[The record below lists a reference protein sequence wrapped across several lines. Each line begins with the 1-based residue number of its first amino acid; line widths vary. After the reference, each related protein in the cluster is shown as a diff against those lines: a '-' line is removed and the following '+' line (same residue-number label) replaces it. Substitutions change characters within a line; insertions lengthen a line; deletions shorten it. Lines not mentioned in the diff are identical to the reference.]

1 MSGKLAFET
10 RCLSSLAK
18 VFPDAA
24 VVPDARF
31 GTATALRGEFFS
43 FQVAYRGPELTRAA
57 RVRVK
62 VSAPGLEGKIV
73 VKAVGLAP
81 SALPCYG
88 DPDDGILR
96 GVPGL
101 YPDPLLPLGRNDT
114 IKVPPRQ
121 WRSLWIE
128 VAVDSDTR
136 AGTHTIEIAFDS
148 EDGDALGQEDFV
160 LEVVPAELPEQQLIH
175 TEWLHA
181 DCLATEYG
189 VDIFSE
195 RHWALIESYVGT
207 AAAHGMNMLLTP
219 LFTPPLDTAIGGER
233 PTVQLIDVCLDG
245 EAYRFGFDKL
255 TRWLELGL
263 RKGIRYFEF
272 SHLFT
277 QWGAKHAPKIEAL
290 AEGVPVKLF
299 GWHTDAA
306 GAPYRRFL
314 DAFLPELVEYIRDRG
329 LEDRVFFHVSD
340 EPHEADVE
348 SYRAASETMRKHLSG
363 FPIIDALSDFAF
375 YELGLVGQPIP
386 SNDRIDPFLAAG
398 VPDLWTYYCC
408 SQYKD
413 VANRFFDMPSARSRI
428 LGLQLY
434 KYDIK
439 GFLHWGFN
447 FWYAQYSERPIRPF
461 EVTDADGAFPSGDA
475 FLVYP
480 GSEGEDPIESIRL
493 KVVREALQDLRALRL
508 LETLAGREAAAAL
521 AEGGLESPLTFSV
534 YPRDADWLLRKRERI
549 NQAIRDFNR

>member
-1 MSGKLAFET
+1 MTEKIAIET
-10 RCLSSLAK
+10 RCLSSLSK
-18 VFPDAA
+18 VFPDAEPA
-24 VVPDARF
+24 SAERSGF
-31 GTATALRGEFFS
+31 GSALRGEHFS
-43 FQVAYRGPELTRAA
+43 FQIAYRAPELTRTA
-57 RVRVK
+57 K
-62 VSAPGLEGKIV
+62 VCVSVAAPGLEGKIA

-88 DPDDGILR
+88 DPDDDILR

-101 YPDPLLPLGRNDT
+101 YPDPLLPLGPDDMV
-114 IKVPPRQ
+114 KVPPRQ

-128 VAVDSDTR
+128 AAIGRDAR
-136 AGTHTIEIAFDS
+136 AGAHAIEIAFVS
-148 EDGDALGQEDFV
+148 EAGESLAHEVFA
-160 LEVVPAELPEQQLIH
+160 LEVIPAELPEQELIH

-189 VDIFSE
+189 VDIFSA
-195 RHWALIESYVGT
+195 RHWALIEAYVGT
-207 AAAHGMNMLLTP
+207 AAKHGMNMLLTP
-219 LFTPPLDTAIGGER
+219 LFTPPLDTAVGGER
-233 PTVQLIDVCLDG
+233 PTVQLVDVRLEGDV
-245 EAYRFGFDKL
+245 YRFGFDKL
-255 TRWLELGL
+255 TRWIEMGL

-290 AEGVPVKLF
+290 AEGVPIKLF

-314 DAFLPELVEYIRDRG
+314 DAFLPELVAYIRARG
-329 LEDRVFFHVSD
+329 LENRVYFHVSD

-348 SYRAASETMRKHLSG
+348 SYRAASDIMRKHMSG

-398 VPDLWTYYCC
+398 VPELWTYYCC

-413 VANRFFDMPSARSRI
+413 VANRFFDMPSARSRV

-434 KYDIK
+434 KFGIK

-447 FWYAQYSERPIRPF
+447 FWYEQYSKRPIRPF
-461 EVTDADGAFPSGDA
+461 EVTDAGGAFPSGDA

-480 GSEGEDPIESIRL
+480 GNEGDGPVESIRL
-493 KVVREALQDLRALRL
+493 KVVREALQDQRALQL
-508 LETLAGREAAAAL
+508 LERLTGRDAAIAL
-521 AEGGLESPLTFSV
+521 VERDLDEPLTFAA
-534 YPRDADWLLRKRERI
+534 YPRDAAWLLRRRERI
-549 NQAIRDFNR
+549 NQAIRDALR

>member
-1 MSGKLAFET
+1 MSGKIAFET

-18 VFPDAA
+18 VFPDASLA
-24 VVPDARF
+24 PDERF
-31 GTATALRGEFFS
+31 GTGTALRGEFYS
-43 FQVAYRGPELTRAA
+43 FQVAYRAPDLTRAA

-62 VSAPGLEGKIV
+62 VAAPGLEGKIV

-88 DPDDGILR
+88 DPDEGILR

-101 YPDPLLPLGRNDT
+101 YPDPLLPLGRDDT
-114 IKVPPRQ
+114 IKAPPRQ

-128 VAVDSDTR
+128 IAVGSDTR
-136 AGTHTIEIAFDS
+136 AGAHAIEIAFVS
-148 EDGDALGQEDFV
+148 EDGDALGHEVFA

-189 VDIFSE
+189 VDIFGE

-233 PTVQLIDVCLDG
+233 PTVQLIDVRLDG

-255 TRWLELGL
+255 TRWIELGL

-306 GAPYRRFL
+306 GEPYRRFL
-314 DAFLPELVEYIRDRG
+314 EAFLPELVDYIRDRG
-329 LEDRVFFHVSD
+329 LQDRVYFHVSD

-348 SYRAASETMRKHLSG
+348 SYRAAAAIMRKHLPG

-386 SNDRIDPFLAAG
+386 ANDRIDPFLAAG

-408 SQYKD
+408 AQYKD

-434 KYDIK
+434 KYGIK

-480 GSEGEDPIESIRL
+480 GREGEDPIESIRI

-508 LETLAGREAAAAL
+508 LETLAGREAATAL
-521 AEGGLESPLTFSV
+521 MEGGLEEPLTFAA